1 MRFPLCRLHPTNIT
15 HDRRRESAFCSNQG
29 LSAKKSASPTL
40 LLFFLSSRVLSF
52 PSFSRGNRGLLLR
65 ADLPPLPPP
74 PPPPPLHNPK
84 NARQKRERKRNK
96 RGEESSLFFFL
107 LTAFLFLFFLTSP
120 LSLFPPPFGCL
131 FLPLLLAPLFPS
143 PTPRI
148 RWSRERRVKKSV
160 GSLAKGKET
169 VPKSKSQAFHNL
181 FLEIVTPSVEWFP
194 HDCLPPCHCKPRHE
208 SSTTSQHLHVLHYAK
223 KETRWFVGT
232 LAKCEALDGGVFL
245 LCYRACKLLD
255 FFLAY
260 THMNSVRSRLRV
272 F

>member
-29 LSAKKSASPTL
+29 LSAKKSASSTL

-107 LTAFLFLFFLTSP
+107 LTAFLFLFFLSSP
-120 LSLFPPPFGCL
+120 LSLFPAPFGCL

-143 PTPRI
+143 PSPRI
-148 RWSRERRVKKSV
+148 RWSRERRVK
-160 GSLAKGKET
+160 AWRKGKKLCQNFT
-169 VPKSKSQAFHNL
+169 QAFHNL

-194 HDCLPPCHCKPRHE
+194 HDCLPPLAIANRDMKVVPLPNTFMSCTTLKKKHAG
-208 SSTTSQHLHVLHYAK
+208 SS
-223 KETRWFVGT
+223 
-232 LAKCEALDGGVFL
+232 ALW
-245 LCYRACKLLD
+245 R
-255 FFLAY
+255 
-260 THMNSVRSRLRV
+260 SVRLWMGVYSCCTIELANY
-272 F
+272 

>member
-15 HDRRRESAFCSNQG
+15 HDRRRDSAFCSNQG

-74 PPPPPLHNPK
+74 PPPPLHNPK

-107 LTAFLFLFFLTSP
+107 LTAFLFLFFLSSP
-120 LSLFPPPFGCL
+120 LSLFPAPFGCL

-143 PTPRI
+143 PSPRI

-160 GSLAKGKET
+160 GGLAKGEET
-169 VPKSKSQAFHNL
+169 VPKFHTSFSQFVSRNCHSFSRMVPARL
-181 FLEIVTPSVEWFP
+181 FAT
-194 HDCLPPCHCKPRHE
+194 PCHCKPRHE

-223 KETRWFVGT
+223 EETRWFVGT

-255 FFLAY
+255 SFLAY